1 MEDSGMADYGY
12 ITLRD
17 KRQCLT
23 SAGCS
28 TLQSLDTQCQTNR
41 EIQIREVI
49 CPHVTAR
56 LCGDAVC
63 GAER

>member
-1 MEDSGMADYGY
+1 MADYGY

-17 KRQCLT
+17 KRQCLMT
-23 SAGCS
+23 AGCPIP
-28 TLQSLDTQCQTNR
+28 LLLDIQCQAYP
-41 EIQIREVI
+41 EVQIREVT

-56 LCGDAVC
+56 PCSDAVW